1 MEAYVV
7 DWLNLLM
14 RWLHVITGIAWI
26 GSSFYFVWLDNHLE
40 PYRGDNPRVFGE
52 IWSVHG
58 GGFYHNQKYMLG
70 PEKLPATLHWF
81 KWEAYSTWLSG
92 MGMLA
97 IVYWWGAGTFLI
109 DRTIADL
116 SVPAAI
122 AISAASLVAGWLI
135 YDALCRFIGSELL
148 LGSVVFVLLCATSW
162 GFHQIFGARAAYLH
176 TGAVIGTIMVW
187 NVYFIVI
194 PGQRKMVDTIAAGG
208 IPDPKPGAMGKQR
221 SIHNNYFTLPVLF
234 IMLSSHYPMTYGNR
248 HGWLVLA
255 VISAAGVMIR
265 HFFNLRHK
273 GKNAWP
279 LPALAVAMLV
289 VLAALLAP
297 ARPEPAAAGAA
308 GDAGSAATM
317 ANVQAVIAA
326 RCLNCH
332 SATPKQPGFA
342 APPGGVMF
350 DTAAQIRAH
359 APRIYAQSVAAQVMP
374 PGNLTGITAAERAL
388 IGAWISRGA
397 PEQ

>member
-1 MEAYVV
+1 VEAYVA

-40 PYRGDNPRVFGE
+40 PYKGANKRVFGE

-58 GGFYHNQKYMLG
+58 GGFYHNQKYLLG
-70 PEKLPATLHWF
+70 PETLPQTLHWF

-109 DRTIADL
+109 DRSVADL
-116 SVPAAI
+116 SVPGAI
-122 AISAASLVAGWLI
+122 ALSAASLVAGWLI
-135 YDALCRFIGSELL
+135 YDALCRIISSELL
-148 LGSVVFVLLCATSW
+148 LGIVLFVLLTAAAW
-162 GFHQIFGARAAYLH
+162 GFHQVFGARAAYIH
-176 TGAVIGTIMVW
+176 VGAVIGTIMVW
-187 NVYFIVI
+187 NVFFVVI

-208 IPDPKPGAMGKQR
+208 IPDPKPGLMGKQR

-234 IMLSSHYPMTYGNR
+234 MMISNHYPMTYGNR
-248 HGWLVLA
+248 HAWLVLA

-265 HFFNLRHK
+265 HYFNLRHK
-273 GKNAWP
+273 GRNAWP
-279 LPALAVAMLV
+279 LPALAVVM
-289 VLAALLAP
+289 LAALAAVISPTPPGGP
-297 ARPEPAAAGAA
+297 AVAAGT
-308 GDAGSAATM
+308 ATFDK
-317 ANVQAVIAA
+317 VQAVVSM
-326 RCLNCH
+326 RCLGCH

-350 DTAAQIRAH
+350 DTPAQIRAH
-359 APRIYAQSVAAQVMP
+359 APRIHAQAVASQVMP
-374 PGNLTGITAAERAL
+374 PGNLTGITPEERAL
-388 IGAWISRGA
+388 LGAWIERGA
-397 PEQ
+397 PVQ